1 MVNSQGRGRTGAPPS
16 RVPSANAALDPR
28 AAGIVRFVRDE
39 VVRQTGGDQRPSN
52 NSTAQATATSSA
64 PAVQPPAPQQS
75 SISSHPPQLARPSS
89 AIPIRAPS
97 PSAES
102 QASFSSRTT
111 RGSGR
116 RGGRGGPPDRPHKT
130 TTPNK
135 LPALLNPAAID
146 VYRCQALWYAARP
159 GQESDLYHDRFPERK
174 PFLDEA
180 IEKLVKETVGL
191 IKKDDGR
198 DIVIYIETHRER
210 AWMIDLAK
218 KARVVVEYSTQD
230 EVERYCQDHPEE
242 EAFVVFATSQFTSK
256 IRRDSVLPAEEIM
269 SNKPFP
275 DSGELASGQVTNG
288 FPSGIGEHKRT
299 ASGTESNKDV
309 EMANTAPESGMH
321 TETVVAEPE
330 YLQANGAM
338 QTQGSTPAQ
347 VSEAVIDNATASKA
361 SNRVPKAKVAIS
373 NGNSS
378 IADSSPAREANGSSV
393 ASGVTLPA
401 ASTMEEKGSLTAL
414 FFNKSHELIGMH
426 QKAVQAPISAS
437 LNLQCLDDHYDPHG
451 LIKHIDILAQSMVE
465 RSSGA
470 SGTNGAD
477 GANGAN
483 GANGASGASGVSG
496 ANGASGAN
504 IPNLVDA
511 YDSDSDEEL

>member
-1 MVNSQGRGRTGAPPS
+1 MVNSQGRGRTGAPAS
-16 RVPSANAALDPR
+16 RVPSANAAPDPR

-64 PAVQPPAPQQS
+64 PAVQPPAPQES

-102 QASFSSRTT
+102 QASFSRRTT

-116 RGGRGGPPDRPHKT
+116 RGGRGGPPGRPHKS
-130 TTPNK
+130 TTPNT

-210 AWMIDLAK
+210 AWMIDLAR

-242 EAFVVFATSQFTSK
+242 EAFVVFATVAVHLEDPSRFRVAC
-256 IRRDSVLPAEEIM
+256 RRDHVQQALPRQWRV
-269 SNKPFP
+269 SFR
-275 DSGELASGQVTNG
+275 ASDQRLSKRYRRAQEDG
-288 FPSGIGEHKRT
+288 FRDREQQGRGDGEHCT
-299 ASGTESNKDV
+299 
-309 EMANTAPESGMH
+309 
-321 TETVVAEPE
+321 
-330 YLQANGAM
+330 
-338 QTQGSTPAQ
+338 
-347 VSEAVIDNATASKA
+347 
-361 SNRVPKAKVAIS
+361 
-373 NGNSS
+373 
-378 IADSSPAREANGSSV
+378 
-393 ASGVTLPA
+393 
-401 ASTMEEKGSLTAL
+401 
-414 FFNKSHELIGMH
+414 
-426 QKAVQAPISAS
+426 
-437 LNLQCLDDHYDPHG
+437 
-451 LIKHIDILAQSMVE
+451 
-465 RSSGA
+465 
-470 SGTNGAD
+470 
-477 GANGAN
+477 
-483 GANGASGASGVSG
+483 
-496 ANGASGAN
+496 
-504 IPNLVDA
+504 
-511 YDSDSDEEL
+511 